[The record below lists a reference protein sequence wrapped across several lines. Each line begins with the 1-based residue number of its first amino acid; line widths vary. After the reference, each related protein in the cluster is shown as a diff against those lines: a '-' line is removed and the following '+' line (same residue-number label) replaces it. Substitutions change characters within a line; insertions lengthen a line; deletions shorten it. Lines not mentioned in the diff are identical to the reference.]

1 MPIYHPELRIAPPYT
16 EWEFSGDLTRM
27 PEFCAPALGNKNTI
41 VTIEADLPEN
51 ANGVLYAL
59 GGVAGLAA
67 RLVLEPAEHS

>member
-1 MPIYHPELRIAPPYT
+1 
-16 EWEFSGDLTRM
+16 M